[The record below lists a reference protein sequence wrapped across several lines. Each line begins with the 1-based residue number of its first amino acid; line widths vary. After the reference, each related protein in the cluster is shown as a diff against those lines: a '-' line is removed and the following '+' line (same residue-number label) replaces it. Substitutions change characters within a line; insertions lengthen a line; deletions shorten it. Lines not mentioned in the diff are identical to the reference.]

1 MDESGRRPALKLKP
15 QRLAD
20 SADFRRVREQGR
32 CWSDPR
38 LVLCTYPNSQASLRV
53 GYSVSKRIGGAV
65 RRNRIK
71 RLMRESIR
79 AYCDLL
85 EPGWD
90 IVIIARQ
97 RVSLANYWDVQCSVG
112 HLLGLAG
119 VFGVVDA
126 SGASTGVIV

>member
-1 MDESGRRPALKLKP
+1 MPVPQLRP

-38 LVLCTYPNSQASLRV
+38 MVLCIYPNALASLRV

-79 AYCDLL
+79 AYSDLL

-97 RVSLANYWDVQCSVG
+97 KVSLASYWDVQGSVG

-119 VFGVVDA
+119 VFGVADTP
-126 SGASTGVIV
+126 GAGVLG

>member
-1 MDESGRRPALKLKP
+1 MNESGRGPTLKLKP

-38 LVLCTYPNSQASLRV
+38 MVLCTYPNAQASLRV

-79 AYCDLL
+79 AYSDLL

-97 RVSLANYWDVQCSVG
+97 RVSLASYWDVQRSVG

-119 VFGVVDA
+119 VFGVAD
-126 SGASTGVIV
+126 SPGAGILG

>member
-1 MDESGRRPALKLKP
+1 MDESRREPALKLKP

-20 SADFRRVREQGR
+20 STDFRRVREQGR

-38 LVLCTYPNSQASLRV
+38 LVLCTFPNDLSLLRV

-79 AYCDLL
+79 AYGDLL
-85 EPGWD
+85 RPGWD

-97 RVSLANYWDVQCSVG
+97 RVSLADYWDVQSSVG

-119 VFGVVDA
+119 VFGSEDTP
-126 SGASTGVIV
+126 GAGGVG